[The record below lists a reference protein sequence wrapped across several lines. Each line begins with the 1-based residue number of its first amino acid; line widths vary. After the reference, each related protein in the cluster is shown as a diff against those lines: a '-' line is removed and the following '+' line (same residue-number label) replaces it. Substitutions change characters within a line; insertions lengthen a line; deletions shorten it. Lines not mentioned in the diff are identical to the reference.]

1 MTQTKPC
8 TAMQAG
14 KRFRRIQS
22 MAGPIPRDARA
33 SCAAAALAR
42 GWKAAAFRAAPDSQD
57 SGKWLEDSIARFLFP
72 ASGLH
77 AEGDDA
83 SGNPESK
90 AIAEG
95 LLKAAGQPGMHARFL
110 REFKALADEIYWS
123 EGEIA
128 FIDSAAVDAESGVDL
143 TAP

>member
-1 MTQTKPC
+1 
-8 TAMQAG
+8 
-14 KRFRRIQS
+14 
-22 MAGPIPRDARA
+22 RDAVRA
-33 SCAAAALAR
+33 MSLLYATD
-42 GWKAAAFRAAPDSQD
+42 AFTDPEDA
-57 SGKWLEDSIARFLFP
+57 GKWLEDSVARLLFP